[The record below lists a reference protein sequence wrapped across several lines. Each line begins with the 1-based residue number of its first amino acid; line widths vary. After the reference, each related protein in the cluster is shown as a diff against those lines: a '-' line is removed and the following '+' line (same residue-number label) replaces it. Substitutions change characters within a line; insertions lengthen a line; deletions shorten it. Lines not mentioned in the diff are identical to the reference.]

1 MSGTSMPPLAF
12 GFAAALP
19 VTPEGLATL
28 LAAPGLAGLLDLLPI
43 AVFITGP
50 DDTVLEF
57 NHGAETLFGL
67 RRAQA
72 MGARLEQLRRDS
84 LLDLEDFLA
93 ACAEGREAGT
103 VRARNG
109 GGRYAATCRRV
120 PLRDAPGSYAL
131 FCLSPDYASEA
142 AQRARPAA
150 RRQPAPDL
158 LLSSRMDDLI
168 DKAALATTRRASVLL
183 LGETGAGKTVLARQ
197 IHARSARG
205 ARPFVH
211 VNCGSI
217 PESLFESEL
226 FGYERGAFTGALAT
240 GKRGHIERAAGGTLF
255 LDEIGEI
262 PLACQAKLLHFLED
276 GSLQAVGAAS
286 GKQVDT
292 AVVSATNRDLRALVA
307 AGQFRRDLYFRI
319 STFTVDV
326 PSLKEGDAL
335 DAMLDLQLAR
345 INAAR
350 DTPLVLS
357 AAARRLLLAHDYEGN
372 VRELKNIL
380 ECASIMA
387 QDIVEPAHLPAYV
400 QPGGAAAPATGGRA
414 GAALRA
420 RVREFERA
428 AIAEA
433 IERSG
438 SKREAARRLGIDV
451 ATLIRKAR
459 ED

>member
-1 MSGTSMPPLAF
+1 MNGTSMPPLAF
-12 GFAAALP
+12 GFAEALP
-19 VTPEGLATL
+19 VTPEGLSAL
-28 LAAPGLAGLLDLLPI
+28 LAAPEFPSLLDLLPI

-50 DDTVLEF
+50 DDTVLQF

-67 RRAQA
+67 RRARA
-72 MGARLEQLRRDS
+72 IGTRLEQLRRDS
-84 LLDLEDFLA
+84 LLDLDDFLA
-93 ACAEGREAGT
+93 ACAAGREAGT

-109 GGRYAATCRRV
+109 GGRYSATCRRV
-120 PLRDAPGSYAL
+120 ALRDAPGSYSM
-131 FCLSPDYASEA
+131 FCLSPDYTSEA
-142 AQRARPAA
+142 AQRARSAP
-150 RRQPAPDL
+150 RRQAAPGL
-158 LLSSRMDDLI
+158 LLTPRLEVLV
-168 DKAALATTRRASVLL
+168 DKAAVATARRASVLL

-197 IHARSARG
+197 IHARSPRA

-217 PESLFESEL
+217 PESLFESEV

-240 GKRGHIERAAGGTLF
+240 GKRGYIERAAGGTLF

-292 AVVSATNRDLRALVA
+292 AVISATNRDLRALVA

-319 STFTVDV
+319 STFTIEV
-326 PSLKEGDAL
+326 PSLKTGEAI
-335 DAMLDLQLAR
+335 DAMLEVQLALL
-345 INAAR
+345 NAGR
-350 DTPLVLS
+350 DTPLGLS
-357 AAARRLLLAHDYEGN
+357 PSARRLLLAHDYEGN
-372 VRELKNIL
+372 VREMKNIL

-387 QDIVEPAHLPAYV
+387 ADIIEPEHLPDYV
-400 QPGGAAAPATGGRA
+400 RVATPATPAGAGTS
-414 GAALRA
+414 GAALRS

-433 IERSG
+433 LASCG

-459 ED
+459 EE

>member
-12 GFAAALP
+12 GFAEALP
-19 VTPEGLATL
+19 VTPEGLAAL
-28 LAAPGLAGLLDLLPI
+28 RAAPEFASLLDLLPI

-50 DDTVLEF
+50 QGTVLEF
-57 NHGAETLFGL
+57 NHGAETLFGV

-72 MGARLEQLRRDS
+72 IGSRLEQLRRDS
-84 LLDLEDFLA
+84 LLDLEDLLA

-109 GGRYAATCRRV
+109 GGRYAAICRRV
-120 PLRDAPGSYAL
+120 ALRDTPGSYAL
-131 FCLSPDYASEA
+131 FCLSPDYVSEA
-142 AQRARPAA
+142 TQRPRAAA
-150 RRQPAPDL
+150 RRQDAPGL
-158 LLSSRMDDLI
+158 LLSPRMEELV
-168 DKAALATTRRASVLL
+168 DKAALATARRASVLL
-183 LGETGAGKTVLARQ
+183 LGETGAGKTVLARR
-197 IHARSARG
+197 IHARSTRS

-276 GSLQAVGAAS
+276 GSLQAVGATS
-286 GKQVDT
+286 GRQVDT

-319 STFTVDV
+319 STFTVEV
-326 PSLKEGDAL
+326 PSLQAGDAVE
-335 DAMLDLQLAR
+335 AMLELQLAC

-350 DTPLVLS
+350 DTPLSLS
-357 AAARRLLLAHDYEGN
+357 AAARRLLLAHNYEGN

-380 ECASIMA
+380 ECASILA
-387 QDIVEPAHLPAYV
+387 QDVVEPEHLPSYV
-400 QPGGAAAPATGGRA
+400 QVGEPVGATAGGSA

-433 IERSG
+433 IACSG

-459 ED
+459 GD

>member
-1 MSGTSMPPLAF
+1 MSPASMPPLAF

-28 LAAPGLAGLLDLLPI
+28 LAAPGLPGLLDLLPV

-50 DDTVLEF
+50 DDTVIEF
-57 NHGAETLFGL
+57 NQGAETLFGL

-72 MGARLEQLRRDS
+72 LGVRLEQLQRDS
-84 LLDLEDFLA
+84 LLDLANFLA

-109 GGRYAATCRRV
+109 GARYTATCRRV
-120 PLRDAPGSYAL
+120 PASDAPGHYAL

-142 AQRARPAA
+142 AQRPRPAA
-150 RRQPAPDL
+150 RRQPAPGL
-158 LLSSRMDDLI
+158 LLSPRLEDLVE
-168 DKAALATTRRASVLL
+168 KAALATARRASVLL

-197 IHARSARG
+197 IHARSTRG

-226 FGYERGAFTGALAT
+226 FGYERGAFTGALAS
-240 GKRGHIERAAGGTLF
+240 GKRGHIERASGGTLF

-286 GKQVDT
+286 GRQVDT

-319 STFTVDV
+319 STFTVEV
-326 PSLKEGDAL
+326 PSLKDGNAL
-335 DAMLDLQLAR
+335 EAMLDLQLAR

-357 AAARRLLLAHDYEGN
+357 AAARSQLLAHDYEGN

-387 QDIVEPAHLPAYV
+387 EDVVEPEHLPSYV
-400 QPGGAAAPATGGRA
+400 QAGARGAAAGGDTA
-414 GAALRA
+414 AALRA
-420 RVREFERA
+420 RVREFERV

>member
-1 MSGTSMPPLAF
+1 MTGTSMPPLAF
-12 GFAAALP
+12 GFAEALP

-28 LAAPGLAGLLDLLPI
+28 LAAPALPGLLDLLPI
-43 AVFITGP
+43 ALFITGP
-50 DDTVLEF
+50 DNTVLEF
-57 NHGAETLFGL
+57 NQGAEALFGL
-67 RRAQA
+67 RRTQA
-72 MGARLEQLRRDS
+72 IGASLELLRRDS

-93 ACAEGREAGT
+93 ACAHGREAGT

-109 GGRYAATCRRV
+109 GGRYAASCRRV
-120 PLRDAPGSYAL
+120 PLRDAPGHYAL

-142 AQRARPAA
+142 AQRPRPAA
-150 RRQPAPDL
+150 RRPPAPGL
-158 LLSSRMDDLI
+158 LLSPRLDELV
-168 DKAALATTRRASVLL
+168 DKAALATARRASVLL
-183 LGETGAGKTVLARQ
+183 LGETGAGKTVLARE

-226 FGYERGAFTGALAT
+226 FGYERGAFTGALAS
-240 GKRGHIERAAGGTLF
+240 GKRGHIERATGGTLF

-286 GKQVDT
+286 GRQVDT

-319 STFTVDV
+319 STFTVEV
-326 PSLKEGDAL
+326 PALRAGDAL
-335 DAMLDLQLAR
+335 DAMIDLQLAR

-350 DTPLVLS
+350 DTPLALS
-357 AAARRLLLAHDYEGN
+357 AAARGRLLAHEYEGN
-372 VRELKNIL
+372 VRELRNIL

-387 QDIVEPAHLPAYV
+387 EDVVEPEHLPAYV
-400 QPGGAAAPATGGRA
+400 QAGARVEPTNGAGT
-414 GAALRA
+414 GAALRT

-433 IERSG
+433 IERGG